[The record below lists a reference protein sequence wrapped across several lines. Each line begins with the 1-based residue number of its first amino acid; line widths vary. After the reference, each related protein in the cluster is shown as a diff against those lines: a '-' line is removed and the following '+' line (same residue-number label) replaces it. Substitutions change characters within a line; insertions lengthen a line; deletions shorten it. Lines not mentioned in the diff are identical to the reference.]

1 MKKKVIAIICAVLV
15 ILICAGLFVLINTGK
30 RIPENPP
37 GTIGNTSG
45 NLYNGGLFC
54 ESDGYVY
61 FSNPYDGNAL
71 YCMRPDES
79 EMKKLITTQVSSI
92 NADNNYLYYYQGGSG
107 GSAGLGFL
115 ISTTGIYRVKKENPK
130 DIACLDRVLGKYVI
144 LADNTVYYTSSD
156 DEISLKSIGIDGEN
170 KETLLPLDILPVSVQ
185 DGTFYYIN
193 NEDNLHLMAYNL
205 SSKASR
211 QVLTDD
217 IYMPI
222 IEGSTVYGIDIH
234 DNYSLVKLDIAT
246 GEKTLLDSDRT
257 DLINLTSGYIYYQT
271 SGKTPQ
277 LKRIRRD
284 GSDMAVVRDGAHS
297 NINAT
302 SGYIYFTGFGSATP
316 VYKTPA
322 AGPVNVTTFDEASRV
337 ALEEINKGNK

>member
-1 MKKKVIAIICAVLV
+1 MKKKVIAIVCAVLAV
-15 ILICAGLFVLINTGK
+15 LICAGIYVLSNIAK
-30 RIPENPP
+30 HIPENPP

-54 ESDGYVY
+54 ESGGYVY
-61 FSNPYDGNAL
+61 FSNPYDENAL
-71 YCMRPDES
+71 YSMRPDES

-92 NADNNYLYYYQGGSG
+92 NADGNYLYYYQGGSG

-115 ISTTGIYRVKKENPK
+115 ISTTGIYRVKKDNPK
-130 DIACLDRVLGKYVI
+130 DVACLDRVLGKYVI

-170 KETLLPLDILPVSVQ
+170 KETLLLLDILPVSVQ

-211 QVLTDD
+211 QVLTED

-222 IEGSTVYGIDIH
+222 IEGNVVYGIDIH
-234 DNYSLVKLDIAT
+234 NGYALVRLDITT

-257 DLINLTSGYIYYQT
+257 DLINLTDSYIYYQT

-284 GSDMAVVRDGAHS
+284 GSDMTVVRDGVHS

-302 SGYIYFTGFGSATP
+302 SSYVYFTGFGSTTP
-316 VYKTPA
+316 VYKTSA
-322 AGPVNVTTFDEASRV
+322 AGPVNVTTFDEASRI
-337 ALEEINKGNK
+337 ALEEINKRNK

>member
-1 MKKKVIAIICAVLV
+1 MKKKVIAIVCAVFAV
-15 ILICAGLFVLINTGK
+15 LICAGLFVLSNIGK

-54 ESDGYVY
+54 ENDGYVY
-61 FSNPYDGNAL
+61 FSNPYDANAL

-79 EMKKLITTQVSSI
+79 EMKKLITTQVASI
-92 NADNNYLYYYQGGSG
+92 NADGNYLYYYQGGSG

-115 ISTTGIYRVKKENPK
+115 ISTSGIFRAQKSNPK
-130 DIACLDRVLGKYVI
+130 NVACLDRVLGKYVI
-144 LADNTVYYTSSD
+144 LADNTVYYTCAD
-156 DEISLKSIGIDGEN
+156 DEVSLKSIGIDGEN
-170 KETLLPLDILPVSVQ
+170 KETLLQLDILPVSVQ
-185 DGTFYYIN
+185 DGSFYYIN
-193 NEDNLHLMAYNL
+193 NEDNLHLMSYNL
-205 SSKASR
+205 NTKASR

-222 IEGSTVYGIDIH
+222 IEGNMVYGIDIH
-234 DNYSLVKLDIAT
+234 NDYSLVSLDITT

-257 DLINLTSGYIYYQT
+257 DLINLTDSYIYYQT

-284 GSDMAVVRDGAHS
+284 GSDMAVIREGAHS

-302 SGYIYFTGFGSATP
+302 SGYVYFTGFGSTTP
-316 VYKTPA
+316 VYKTPTS
-322 AGPVNVTTFDEASRV
+322 GPVNVSTFDAASNA
-337 ALEEINKGNK
+337 ALEEINKNNK

>member
-1 MKKKVIAIICAVLV
+1 MKKKVIITICICFLV
-15 ILICAGLFVLINTGK
+15 LICAGVIILIHMGRK
-30 RIPENPP
+30 IPENPA

-61 FSNPYDGNAL
+61 FSNPYDANAL

-79 EMKKLITTQVSSI
+79 EMKKLVTTQVASI
-92 NADNNYLYYYQGGSG
+92 NADGKFLYYYQGGSG
-107 GSAGLGFL
+107 GNAGLGFL
-115 ISTTGIYRVKKENPK
+115 ISTTGVYRTQKDNVKNV
-130 DIACLDRVLGKYVI
+130 ACLDRVLGKYVI
-144 LADNTVYYTSSD
+144 LADNTVYYTCAD
-156 DEISLKSIGIDGEN
+156 DEVSLKSIGIDGTN
-170 KETLLPLDILPVSVQ
+170 KETLLQLDILPVSVQ
-185 DGTFYYIN
+185 DSTFYYIN
-193 NEDNLHLMAYNL
+193 NEENLHLMAYDL
-205 SSKASR
+205 RTKSSR
-211 QVLTDD
+211 QVLLDD

-222 IEGSTVYGIDIH
+222 IEGNTVYGIDIH
-234 DNYSLVKLDIAT
+234 DNYALVRLNIST

-257 DLINLTSGYIYYQT
+257 DLINVTSGYIYYQT

-284 GSDMAVVRDGAHS
+284 GSDMAVVADGAHT

-302 SGYIYFTGFGSATP
+302 SAYVYFTKFGSPTP

-322 AGPVNVTTFDEASRV
+322 SGPVNVTNFDTASTA

>member
-1 MKKKVIAIICAVLV
+1 MKKKVIAIICAVFAV
-15 ILICAGLFVLINTGK
+15 LICAGLFVLSNFAK

-61 FSNPYDGNAL
+61 FSNPYDSNAL

-79 EMKKLITTQVSSI
+79 EMKKLLTTQVASI
-92 NADNNYLYYYQGGSG
+92 NADSNYLYYYQGGSG

-115 ISTTGIYRVKKENPK
+115 ISTTGIYRAKKTNPK
-130 DIACLDRVLGKYVI
+130 DVACLDRVLGKYVI

-211 QVLTDD
+211 QVLADD

-222 IEGSTVYGIDIH
+222 IEENIVYGIDIH
-234 DNYSLVKLDIAT
+234 DNYSLVRLDITT

-257 DLINLTSGYIYYQT
+257 DLINLTDSYIYYQT

-284 GSDMAVVRDGAHS
+284 GSDMEVVRDGAHS

-302 SGYIYFTGFGSATP
+302 SGYVYFTGFGSTTP
-316 VYKTPA
+316 VYKTSA

-337 ALEEINKGNK
+337 ALEEISKGSK

>member
-1 MKKKVIAIICAVLV
+1 MKKKVIAVICAVFV
-15 ILICAGLFVLINTGK
+15 VLICAGLFILTKIGK
-30 RIPENPP
+30 HIPENPP
-37 GTIGNTSG
+37 GTIGNSAG

-61 FSNPYDGNAL
+61 FSNPYDENAL

-79 EMKKLITTQVSSI
+79 EMKKLIPTQVASI
-92 NADNNYLYYYQGGSG
+92 NADGNYLYYYQGGSG
-107 GSAGLGFL
+107 GNAGLGFL
-115 ISTTGIYRVKKENPK
+115 ISTTGIYRAKKTNPK
-130 DIACLDRVLGKYVI
+130 DVECLDRVLGKYVI
-144 LADNTVYYTSSD
+144 LADNTIYYTNSD
-156 DEISLKSIGIDGEN
+156 DEISLKCIGIDGEN

-185 DGTFYYIN
+185 DGIFYYIN

-205 SSKASR
+205 NTKASR

-222 IEGSTVYGIDIH
+222 IEGNTVYGIDIH
-234 DNYSLVKLDIAT
+234 DNYSLVKLDITT

-257 DLINLTSGYIYYQT
+257 DLINLTNSYIYYQT

-284 GSDMAVVRDGAHS
+284 GSDMAVVKDGAHS

-302 SGYIYFTGFGSATP
+302 SGYVYFTGFGSTTP
-316 VYKTPA
+316 VYKTST
-322 AGPVNVTTFDEASRV
+322 AGPINVTTFDEASRV
-337 ALEEINKGNK
+337 ALEEINKKNK

>member
-1 MKKKVIAIICAVLV
+1 MKKKVIAIVCVMFAV
-15 ILICAGLFVLINTGK
+15 LICAGLFIFSSITK
-30 RIPENPP
+30 RVPENPR

-54 ESDGYVY
+54 ESGGYVY
-61 FSNPYDGNAL
+61 FSNPYDSNAL

-79 EMKKLITTQVSSI
+79 EMKKLITTQVASI
-92 NADNNYLYYYQGGSG
+92 NADGNYVYYYQGGSG

-115 ISTTGIYRVKKENPK
+115 ISTTGIYRAKKANPK
-130 DIACLDRVLGKYVI
+130 DVTCLDRVLGKYVI

-156 DEISLKSIGIDGEN
+156 DEISLKSVGIDGSD
-170 KETLLPLDILPVSVQ
+170 KQTLLALDILPVSVQ
-185 DGTFYYIN
+185 DGIFYYIN

-205 SSKASR
+205 GTKASR

-222 IEGSTVYGIDIH
+222 IEGNTVYGIDIH
-234 DNYSLVKLDIAT
+234 SDYALVRLDIAT

-257 DLINLTSGYIYYQT
+257 DLINLTDSYIYYQT
-271 SGKTPQ
+271 SGKKPQ

-284 GSDMAVVRDGAHS
+284 GSDMSVVRDGAYS

-302 SGYIYFTGFGSATP
+302 SNYVYFTGFGSTTP
-316 VYKTPA
+316 MYKTSA
-322 AGPVNVTTFDEASRV
+322 AGPVNVTTFDEASKA
-337 ALEEINKGNK
+337 ALEEISKGNK

>member
-1 MKKKVIAIICAVLV
+1 MKKKVIAIICTVFAV
-15 ILICAGLFVLINTGK
+15 LICAGLFVLSNFAK

-54 ESDGYVY
+54 ESDGFVY
-61 FSNPYDGNAL
+61 FSNPYDSNAL

-79 EMKKLITTQVSSI
+79 EMKKLLTTQVASI
-92 NADNNYLYYYQGGSG
+92 NADSNYLYYYQGGSG

-115 ISTTGIYRVKKENPK
+115 ISTTGIYRAKKTNTK
-130 DIACLDRVLGKYVI
+130 DVACLDRVLGKYVI

-211 QVLTDD
+211 QVLADD

-222 IEGSTVYGIDIH
+222 IEG
-234 DNYSLVKLDIAT
+234 N
-246 GEKTLLDSDRT
+246 
-257 DLINLTSGYIYYQT
+257 
-271 SGKTPQ
+271 
-277 LKRIRRD
+277 
-284 GSDMAVVRDGAHS
+284 
-297 NINAT
+297 
-302 SGYIYFTGFGSATP
+302 
-316 VYKTPA
+316 
-322 AGPVNVTTFDEASRV
+322 SR
-337 ALEEINKGNK
+337 

>member
-1 MKKKVIAIICAVLV
+1 MKKKVIAIICALFAV
-15 ILICAGLFVLINTGK
+15 LICAGLFMFSSITKQV
-30 RIPENPP
+30 PENPP

-71 YCMRPDES
+71 YRMRPDES
-79 EMKKLITTQVSSI
+79 EMEKMITTQVASI
-92 NADNNYLYYYQGGSG
+92 NADGNYLYYYQGGSG

-130 DIACLDRVLGKYVI
+130 DVACLDRVLGKYVI

-156 DEISLKSIGIDGEN
+156 EEISLKSIGIDGEN
-170 KETLLPLDILPVSVQ
+170 EETLLELDILPVSVQ

-205 SSKASR
+205 RTKASR
-211 QVLTDD
+211 QVLTED

-222 IEGSTVYGIDIH
+222 IEGNTVYGIDIH
-234 DNYSLVKLDIAT
+234 NGYSLVSLDITT
-246 GEKTLLDSDRT
+246 GEKTLLDSERT
-257 DLINLTSGYIYYQT
+257 DLLNLADSYIYYQT

-284 GSDMAVVRDGAHS
+284 GSNMEVIKDGAHS

-302 SGYIYFTGFGSATP
+302 SSYVYFTGFGSATP
-316 VYKTPA
+316 VYKTSA

-337 ALEEINKGNK
+337 ALEEINKANK